1 MMSMRMAA
9 TAVRRRESTYRAPS
23 IEKREDAFHPMTPNQ
38 YYDLIARRRI
48 HDGETRLLFAV
59 LEDAIRCYAMKM
71 AAQSPSQQR
80 EFEEVRDWVN
90 TPGEHDL
97 FSFDSIC
104 AVFGIEPAGLRRQL
118 NSMGV
123 ADFPRRR
130 IRTVGRRTPLTI
142 PD

>member
-1 MMSMRMAA
+1 MTTMRMA
-9 TAVRRRESTYRAPS
+9 TAERRRESNYREPS
-23 IEKREDAFHPMTPNQ
+23 AEKREDAFHPMTPNQ
-38 YYDLIARRRI
+38 YYDLIARRPI

-59 LEDAIRCYAMKM
+59 LEDAIRCYAAKM
-71 AAQSPSQQR
+71 ASQSASQQR
-80 EFEEVRDWVN
+80 EFEEVRAWVN
-90 TPGEHDL
+90 TPGDHYL

-123 ADFPRRR
+123 SDFPRRR
-130 IRTVGRRTPLTI
+130 IRTVGRRTPLSV